1 MPGFHSVTHVPS
13 LQQAQTIVREQSLF
27 SDSKAPDVEA
37 LKVAEFVDNYC
48 DSHIT
53 TRFPEDLSRLLIAAF
68 KAGMQNNVM
77 AYVPESPSKADRDL
91 QSDIRYLIDKT
102 EDIERFEFKVDIT
115 KYYYPLVALLLAA
128 LSGILYIA
136 VAVSR

>member
-68 KAGMQNNVM
+68 KAGQNNVM